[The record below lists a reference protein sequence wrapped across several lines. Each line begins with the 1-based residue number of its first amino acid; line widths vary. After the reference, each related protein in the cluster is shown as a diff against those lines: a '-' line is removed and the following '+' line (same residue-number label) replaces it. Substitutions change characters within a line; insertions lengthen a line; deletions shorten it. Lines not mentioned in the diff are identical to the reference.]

1 MQPDKAAAPSGR
13 AAGRIERYFTVES
26 ANRSLVFVRRV
37 VRDIVER
44 YDELMKL
51 RARREELGLAGGP
64 GSQLDEIR
72 QRIESSTEQ
81 LQALHDELADVGCE
95 LKDWVAGLVDF
106 PALHQGRKVSLC
118 WKLGEE
124 RITHW
129 HELHAGYA
137 ARQPLGPDF

>member
-1 MQPDKAAAPSGR
+1 MQPDKAAAPSRR
-13 AAGRIERYFTVES
+13 AAERIERYFTVES
-26 ANRSLVFVRRV
+26 ANRSLVFVRKV
-37 VRDIVER
+37 VRDIVQR

-51 RARREELGLAGGP
+51 RARREELGLAGGS
-64 GSQLDEIR
+64 GSQLEEVR
-72 QRIESSTEQ
+72 RRIESTAEQ
-81 LQALHDELADVGCE
+81 LKELHEELADVGCE

-106 PALHQGRKVSLC
+106 PALHQGRKIWLC

-137 ARQPLGPDF
+137 ARQPVGPDF